1 MKHEVYLGS
10 SKIMKNHKNKAF
22 RAIIICALGFIVTM
36 AIQETA
42 QAQQVT
48 ARTLDNWLQKN
59 ASPAQKARYQ
69 DFYNKIRNHFLT
81 QNWSPGRKY
90 NRAQADLAAYKLIR
104 SPQYSAS
111 YLSLICGHGN
121 NAAQGAG
128 GNKLFGNLLKNR
140 TYKELSQIHNLLW
153 GKNKDV
159 VFKLC
164 GRPSWDYGADAGGV
178 VGYFF
183 YTNLNMTFTAS
194 QKLIAAITIFYDVK
208 SGKVTGVTFTDDKGK
223 RWEVVRR

>member
-1 MKHEVYLGS
+1 
-10 SKIMKNHKNKAF
+10 MKNHKNKAF
-22 RAIIICALGFIVTM
+22 RTIIICALGFFATM
-36 AIQETA
+36 ATQETA

-48 ARTLDNWLQKN
+48 ARTLTNWYHKH
-59 ASPAQKARYQ
+59 ASPAQKSRYQ
-69 DFYNKIRNHFLT
+69 DFYNKIRNHYLT
-81 QNWSPGRKY
+81 QNWSPNRKY

-104 SPQYSAS
+104 SPEYSAS
-111 YLSLICGHGN
+111 YLRLICGHGN

-140 TYKELSQIHNLLW
+140 TYKELSQVHNLLW

-164 GRPSWDYGADAGGV
+164 GRPEPLLTFDANIRGV
-178 VGYFF
+178 ESFGY
-183 YTNLNMTFTAS
+183 TDLNMTFTVDQLVIRS
-194 QKLIAAITIFYDVK
+194 VMISYNVK
-208 SGKVTGVTFTDDKGK
+208 AGKVTHVAFTDDRGK